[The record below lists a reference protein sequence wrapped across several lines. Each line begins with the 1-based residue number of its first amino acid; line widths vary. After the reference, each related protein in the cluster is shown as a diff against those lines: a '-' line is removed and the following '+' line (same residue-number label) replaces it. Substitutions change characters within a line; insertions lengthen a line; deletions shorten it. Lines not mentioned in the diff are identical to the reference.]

1 MATDTAQHSTVTDTV
16 QHSTALAFA
25 FPPPQAKAWESFCRA
40 RVAGK
45 TQRDAWIAA
54 YPDRADGLPFTTQR
68 QNGSDLDR
76 RPEIRARIAEI
87 QAEAMADAKHDG
99 ADLVRSLATEIAD
112 ARTIEDA
119 AAVKA
124 RLDALEDD
132 AKTAGTDGLQVRASV
147 CMCRVKLI
155 EVLGRI
161 RLQALGHLTRYA
173 SRARFSGSS
182 DAPVKVQINFGGAPD
197 VLQVQSVQVSPAG
210 TPMRDVEA
218 LPRAEEVPDAGE

>member
-1 MATDTAQHSTVTDTV
+1 MVGWE
-16 QHSTALAFA
+16 LFA
-25 FPPPQAKAWESFCRA
+25 RG

-45 TQRDAWIAA
+45 TQRDAWVEAFPDQAA
-54 YPDRADGLPFTTQR
+54 RISFSSQKTA
-68 QNGSDLDR
+68 GSDMDR
-76 RPEIRARIAEI
+76 RPEVQARIAELR
-87 QAEAMADAKHDG
+87 ADAMALATHEG

-112 ARTIEDA
+112 ARTVEDA
-119 AAVKA
+119 QAVKQ

-173 SRARFSGSS
+173 SRARFTGSS
-182 DAPVKVQINFGGAPD
+182 DAPVAVQINFGGAGPD
-197 VLQVQSVQVSPAG
+197 SVQVRGGGQAVQVQQPAA
-210 TPMRDVEA
+210 VEA
-218 LPRAEEVPDAGE
+218 LLRVEGVPDAGE

>member
-1 MATDTAQHSTVTDTV
+1 M
-16 QHSTALAFA
+16 
-25 FPPPQAKAWESFCRA
+25 FPPPWETFARA

-45 TQRDAWIAA
+45 TQRDAWCEA
-54 YPDRADGLPFTTQR
+54 YPDRMDGISFSTQR

-76 RPEIRARIAEI
+76 RPEVRDRVAELRAD
-87 QAEAMADAKHDG
+87 AMAEAKHDG

-112 ARTIEDA
+112 ARTVEDA

-173 SRARFSGSS
+173 SRARFTGRD

>member
-1 MATDTAQHSTVTDTV
+1 MATDTV
-16 QHSTALAFA
+16 QHSTALVPLSHAFL
-25 FPPPQAKAWESFCRA
+25 PPWEVFCRA

-45 TQRDAWIAA
+45 TQREAWIEAH
-54 YPDRADGLPFTTQR
+54 PDRVAGLSFSTQR

-76 RPEIRARIAEI
+76 RPEVQARIAELRG
-87 QAEAMADAKHDG
+87 EAMEEAKHSG

-119 AAVKA
+119 EAVKQHLDT
-124 RLDALEDD
+124 LDAD
-132 AKTAGTDGLQVRASV
+132 ACDAGVAGLKVRSAV

-173 SRARFSGSS
+173 SRAAFTGASG
-182 DAPVKVQINFGGAPD
+182 DAPVSVSIDFGGSRPGAVVIEGRRGD
-197 VLQVQSVQVSPAG
+197 GEAERVEVQPPV
-210 TPMRDVEA
+210 
-218 LPRAEEVPDAGE
+218 AEEAQDAAE

>member
-1 MATDTAQHSTVTDTV
+1 MANDIAMISPTQKTQT
-16 QHSTALAFA
+16 F
-25 FPPPQAKAWESFCRA
+25 KAEWEVFCRA

-45 TQRDAWIAA
+45 TQRDAWVEA
-54 YPDRADGLPFTTQR
+54 YPERSTGCSYSTQG

-76 RPEIRARIAEI
+76 RPDVKARISELRS
-87 QAEAMADAKHDG
+87 EAMALATHDG

-112 ARTIEDA
+112 ARTVEDA
-119 AAVKA
+119 QAVKV

-132 AKTAGTDGLQVRASV
+132 ARDAGVNGLQVRASV

-173 SRARFSGSS
+173 SRARFTSQDGS
-182 DAPVKVQINFGGAPD
+182 PVKVQINFGGAGPD
-197 VLQVQSVQVSPAG
+197 SVQVRGGGQAVQVGPSAAAP
-210 TPMRDVEA
+210 VEV
-218 LPRAEEVPDAGE
+218 LPEAAEVMPDAVS

>member
-1 MATDTAQHSTVTDTV
+1 MATDIIPAKTSM
-16 QHSTALAFA
+16 
-25 FPPPQAKAWESFCRA
+25 FPPPWETFARA

-45 TQRDAWIAA
+45 TQRDAWCEA
-54 YPDRADGLPFTTQR
+54 YPDRMDGISFSTQR

-76 RPEIRARIAEI
+76 RPEVRDRVAELRAD
-87 QAEAMADAKHDG
+87 AMAEAKHDG

-112 ARTIEDA
+112 ARTVEDA
-119 AAVKA
+119 QAVKV

-132 AKTAGTDGLQVRASV
+132 ARDAGVNGLQVRASV

-173 SRARFSGSS
+173 SRARFTGRD
-182 DAPVKVQINFGGAPD
+182 DAPIKVEINFGGAGPD
-197 VLQVQSVQVSPAG
+197 SVQVRGGGQVGEPA
-210 TPMRDVEA
+210 E
-218 LPRAEEVPDAGE
+218 AEEVMPNAGE

>member
-1 MATDTAQHSTVTDTV
+1 MTTDIAVIS
-16 QHSTALAFA
+16 S
-25 FPPPQAKAWESFCRA
+25 PKPQNFKSEWEVFCRA
-40 RVAGK
+40 RVSGK
-45 TQRDAWIAA
+45 TQREAWIEA
-54 YPDRADGLPFTTQR
+54 YPERSKGCSYSTQG

-76 RPEIRARIAEI
+76 RPEVRDRVAELR
-87 QAEAMADAKHDG
+87 AEAMSLATHEG
-99 ADLVRSLATEIAD
+99 ADLIRSLATEIDD

-119 AAVKA
+119 AAVKQ

-173 SRARFSGSS
+173 SRARFTGRD
-182 DAPVKVQINFGGAPD
+182 DAPVRVQINFGGAGPD
-197 VLQVQSVQVSPAG
+197 SVQVRGGGQAGEPA
-210 TPMRDVEA
+210 E
-218 LPRAEEVPDAGE
+218 AEEVMPDAGE